1 MIDIY
6 VLYDTIYIERVIQMQ
21 KKDRFI
27 DVLFEFLKELAAS
40 LILVVIPLV
49 GLIIMSL
56 IIPKNFMEKIPD
68 ELMMFFGFLTILF
81 ILYMIAAVVALV
93 IKIKKVIVKDK
104 SQDLIS

>member
-1 MIDIY
+1 MYRKGDISA
-6 VLYDTIYIERVIQMQ
+6 

-27 DVLFEFLKELAAS
+27 DVLFEFLKEIAAS
-40 LILVVIPLV
+40 LIFVVIPFV

-104 SQDLIS
+104 SQDLNSWDFILYWIKIF

>member
-1 MIDIY
+1 
-6 VLYDTIYIERVIQMQ
+6 MQ

-27 DVLFEFLKELAAS
+27 DVLFEFLKEIAAS
-40 LILVVIPLV
+40 LILVVIPFV

-93 IKIKKVIVKDK
+93 IKIKKVIIKDK
-104 SQDLIS
+104 SQDINS

>member
-1 MIDIY
+1 
-6 VLYDTIYIERVIQMQ
+6 MQ
-21 KKDRFI
+21 KKDKFI
-27 DVLFEFLKELAAS
+27 DVLFEFLKEIAAS

>member
-6 VLYDTIYIERVIQMQ
+6 VLYDTIYIERVIQV
-21 KKDRFI
+21 KRKDRFI
-27 DVLFEFLKELAAS
+27 DVLFEFFKELAAS
-40 LILVVIPLV
+40 LILVVIPFV

-56 IIPKNFMEKIPD
+56 IIPKNFMENIPD

-93 IKIKKVIVKDK
+93 RKIKKVIVKDK

>member
-1 MIDIY
+1 
-6 VLYDTIYIERVIQMQ
+6 MQ

-27 DVLFEFLKELAAS
+27 DVLFEFLKEIAAS
-40 LILVVIPLV
+40 LILVVIPFV

-93 IKIKKVIVKDK
+93 IKIKKVIIKDK
-104 SQDLIS
+104 SQDLNS

>member
-1 MIDIY
+1 
-6 VLYDTIYIERVIQMQ
+6 MQ

-40 LILVVIPLV
+40 LIFVVIPFV

-56 IIPKNFMEKIPD
+56 IIPKNFIEKIPD

-104 SQDLIS
+104 SQDLNS

>member
-1 MIDIY
+1 
-6 VLYDTIYIERVIQMQ
+6 MQ

-27 DVLFEFLKELAAS
+27 DVLFEFLKEIAAS
-40 LILVVIPLV
+40 LIFVVIPFV

-93 IKIKKVIVKDK
+93 IKIKKVIIKDK
-104 SQDLIS
+104 SQDINS

>member
-1 MIDIY
+1 
-6 VLYDTIYIERVIQMQ
+6 MQ
-21 KKDRFI
+21 KKDKFI
-27 DVLFEFLKELAAS
+27 DALFEFLKEIAAS
-40 LILVVIPLV
+40 LILVVIPFV

-93 IKIKKVIVKDK
+93 IKIKKVIIKDK
-104 SQDLIS
+104 SQDINS

>member
-1 MIDIY
+1 M
-6 VLYDTIYIERVIQMQ
+6 L
-21 KKDRFI
+21 KKVRDFF
-27 DVLFEFLKELAAS
+27 VEFLAELTAS

-93 IKIKKVIVKDK
+93 RKIKKVIIKDE
-104 SQDLIS
+104 SQDLNS

>member
-1 MIDIY
+1 
-6 VLYDTIYIERVIQMQ
+6 MQ

-27 DVLFEFLKELAAS
+27 DVLFEFLKEIAAS

-49 GLIIMSL
+49 GLIILSF
-56 IIPKNFMEKIPD
+56 IIPKNFIEKIPD

>member
-1 MIDIY
+1 
-6 VLYDTIYIERVIQMQ
+6 MQ

-40 LILVVIPLV
+40 LIFVVIPLV
-49 GLIIMSL
+49 GLIILSL
-56 IIPKNFMEKIPD
+56 ILPKNFMEKIPD
-68 ELMMFFGFLTILF
+68 ELMMFFGVMTVLF

-104 SQDLIS
+104 SQDLNSWDFVLYWI

>member
-1 MIDIY
+1 
-6 VLYDTIYIERVIQMQ
+6 MQ

-49 GLIIMSL
+49 GLIIMLL

-93 IKIKKVIVKDK
+93 RKIKKVIVKDK
-104 SQDLIS
+104 SQDLNS

>member
-1 MIDIY
+1 M
-6 VLYDTIYIERVIQMQ
+6 L
-21 KKDRFI
+21 KKVRDFF
-27 DVLFEFLKELAAS
+27 VEFLAELTAS

>member
-1 MIDIY
+1 
-6 VLYDTIYIERVIQMQ
+6 MQ

-27 DVLFEFLKELAAS
+27 DVLFEFLKEIAAS
-40 LILVVIPLV
+40 LIFVVIPFV

-104 SQDLIS
+104 SQDLNS

>member
-1 MIDIY
+1 
-6 VLYDTIYIERVIQMQ
+6 MQ

-27 DVLFEFLKELAAS
+27 DVLFEFLKEIAAS
-40 LILVVIPLV
+40 LIHVVIPFV

-104 SQDLIS
+104 SQDLNS